1 MPIAGFYPIHN
12 SEIRFARDGKWYADG
27 ELIDNPKIARLFA
40 TSVERADNGGYR
52 LRIGDETAPIV
63 VEDTPYVVT
72 SVDVDGE
79 IVVTL
84 NDGSSEV
91 VAADAVVIGARG
103 VFYCDVKG
111 GREKARLL
119 RPAHYQLAAHIE
131 PDAAGGFCLRVGD
144 RVIPVREP

>member
-1 MPIAGFYPIHN
+1 MPIAGFYAVHN

-40 TSVERADNGGYR
+40 SSIERSTNGGYR
-52 LRIGDETAPIV
+52 LRVGDETAPIV

-72 SVDVDGE
+72 SVDIDGE
-79 IVVTL
+79 LVVTL

-91 VAADAVVIGARG
+91 VADDGIRIGDED

-119 RPAHYQLAAHIE
+119 RPAHYQLAAHVE
-131 PDAAGGFCLRVGD
+131 PDASGGFRLRVGE
-144 RVIPVREP
+144 RVLPLRKR